1 MKIAVISFTTEG
13 RRLAGRLTGLLREE
27 GHSVTENVKGAAF
40 AESVPFSVTEWA
52 GRNFK
57 SQDALVF
64 VGAAGIAVRAVS
76 PWIQAKTSDAA
87 VLVLDERGNYCIP
100 LLSGHIGGAN
110 ELALFISERLPAV
123 PVITTATDIQGK
135 WAADV
140 FAVKNKLLI
149 KDMEKAKQTSAK
161 VLAGKR
167 LLLLTDADEV
177 INGERY
183 ADSLDIRRCEEIKE
197 AGSAEEAGK
206 GVAGERDALDVYIGY
221 AAGKA
226 REEAL
231 CLIPRAVTAGIGCR
245 RGTGKEAVCRAVEE
259 TLKRAG
265 IFRESLEAAASID
278 LKKDEQGIL
287 DYCKDE
293 GLSFFTYSKE
303 ELLAAEGTFTGSE
316 FVEQITG
323 VDNVCERSALV
334 HSGGRLIVKK
344 QVYDGITVALAV
356 RKWSVSF

>member
-27 GHSVTENVKGAAF
+27 GHAVTENVKGAAF

-140 FAVKNKLLI
+140 FAVKNKLVI

-161 VLAGKR
+161 VLAGRR

-177 INGERY
+177 VNGEQY
-183 ADSLDIRRCEEIKE
+183 ADSLEIRRSGEIKE
-197 AGSAEEAGK
+197 AGAGE
-206 GVAGERDALDVYIGY
+206 GTGERDALDVYIGY

-259 TLKRAG
+259 TMKRAG
-265 IFRESLEAAASID
+265 IFKESLEAAASID

-356 RKWSVSF
+356 RRWSVSF